1 MLAEPNQVTTW
12 PLPAQSPHS
21 IQQRNTILTIEV
33 SVFYQKS
40 FKFIIIVPKI
50 IHICLV
56 EVIFMFF
63 RLQNLEINQHLVY
76 WSLVASGLLCEEKM
90 WFTKPE

>member
-1 MLAEPNQVTTW
+1 M
-12 PLPAQSPHS
+12 
-21 IQQRNTILTIEV
+21 
-33 SVFYQKS
+33 
-40 FKFIIIVPKI
+40 PKI

-76 WSLVASGLLCEEKM
+76 WSLVASGLSVRKKCG
-90 WFTKPE
+90 FTKPENEEIGSPVIGDQFCTDYI